1 MMCSIDFTN
10 ARSKTFIF
18 RLRRGAE
25 GVRKGEKGGGRGVY
39 LLMGSPLVCV
49 CVLTILLT
57 FVRKQNTNGSLQR
70 EKKGKGCL

>member
-1 MMCSIDFTN
+1 MMRSIDFTN

-18 RLRRGAE
+18 SMSRGAE
-25 GVRKGEKGGGRGVY
+25 GVRKGEKGGGGGVY
-39 LLMGSPLVCV
+39 LLTGSPLVCV
-49 CVLTILLT
+49 CVTILLT